1 MSLGASVRRAFGPYE
16 RQVASAYRGIYL
28 DLDDF
33 ARELARQIPQAERI
47 LEVGGGEGAVTEVLA
62 RTYPKAQIL
71 SIDITDRIGRLYAG
85 PPERVEFRHA
95 DVAEIAAARPGAF
108 DLALVSDVIHHVP
121 PALREAFLA
130 DIARCL
136 APGGRLA
143 IKDWARTATLIH
155 WMCHASDRWLT
166 GDRIAF
172 LTPEEMRA
180 LVGQAVPALVPAGD
194 SRIAPWR
201 NNFLQVYQCPP
212 RR

>member
-1 MSLGASVRRAFGPYE
+1 MSVGASVRRAFGPYE

-33 ARELARQIPQAERI
+33 GRELARQVPQALRI

-62 RTYPKAQIL
+62 RTYPEARVL
-71 SIDITDRIGRLYAG
+71 SIDITERIGRLYEG
-85 PPERVEFRHA
+85 PRERVEFRHA
-95 DVAEIAAARPGAF
+95 DVAEIAAARPAAF

-121 PALREAFLA
+121 PALRQRFLA

-143 IKDWARTATLIH
+143 IKDWARTATPIH

-166 GDRIAF
+166 GDRVAF
-172 LTPEEMRA
+172 LTPAEMRA
-180 LVGQAVPALVPAGD
+180 LVGQAVPALTPVGD
-194 SRIAPWR
+194 GRIAPWR

-212 RR
+212 RP